1 MVENIWN
8 TAKAFI
14 GLSDESAM
22 EDHPKK
28 EEKTSID
35 LGPVRIRPSKKSS
48 NSDYE
53 IILYEPRAYED
64 SLQISARLRAGD
76 PVIVNLKYLDS
87 SEGMRLIDFVCG
99 TAFAIDG
106 HMTKISDTIFLLSP
120 SGISISDTS
129 SSSPQEAASLQ
140 DNLLHNRM

>member
-14 GLSDESAM
+14 GLSDETGVDDYS
-22 EDHPKK
+22 KK
-28 EEKTSID
+28 EEKTNID
-35 LGPVRIRPSKKSS
+35 LGPTKARPSKKNNS
-48 NSDYE
+48 SDYE
-53 IILYEPRAYED
+53 IMLYEPRAYED

-106 HMTKISDTIFLLSP
+106 HMTKISETIFLLSP
-120 SGISISDTS
+120 SSISISDNSANSGHEGSTS
-129 SSSPQEAASLQ
+129 Q

>member
-14 GLSDESAM
+14 GLSDEAATD
-22 EDHPKK
+22 EYVPKSDK
-28 EEKTSID
+28 PAVD
-35 LGPVRIRPSKKSS
+35 LGPIKSRFGKKNS
-48 NSDYE
+48 NSSEYE
-53 IILYEPRAYED
+53 IMLYEPRAYED

-120 SGISISDTS
+120 SSISISDNS
-129 SSSPQEAASLQ
+129 SAGQEGTASQ

>member
-14 GLSDESAM
+14 GLSDEGGVDDYS
-22 EDHPKK
+22 KK
-28 EEKTSID
+28 EEKTNLD
-35 LGPVRIRPSKKSS
+35 LGPIKVRSSKKNNS

-53 IILYEPRAYED
+53 IMLYEPRAYED

-106 HMTKISDTIFLLSP
+106 HMTKISETIFLLSP
-120 SGISISDTS
+120 SSISISDNS
-129 SSSPQEAASLQ
+129 SAGQEGSASQ